1 MKVLK
6 ALNFSQGTCL
16 YTITKNLNF
25 CYGHR
30 LMNHPG
36 KCKHLHGHSARV
48 AITLEADTLN
58 EQGMVCDFS
67 DINQFAG
74 KWIDNT
80 LDHNML
86 LHKDDPILP
95 ILQEAGERVM
105 VVDEHPTAEFLARM
119 IFEYVSDGNFP
130 VTKVSVWETD
140 SATASYSKL

>member
-1 MKVLK
+1 MY
-6 ALNFSQGTCL
+6 S
-16 YTITKNLNF
+16 ITKNLSF

-36 KCKHLHGHSARV
+36 KCRHLHGHSARV
-48 AITLEADTLN
+48 AITLEAETLN

-67 DINQFAG
+67 DIKQFAG
-74 KWIDNT
+74 QWLNNT

-95 ILQEAGERVM
+95 MLQEAGERVM

-119 IFEYVSDGNFP
+119 IFEHVASGTVPTP
-130 VTKVSVWETD
+130 VIPRPDTQS
-140 SATASYSKL
+140 S